1 MSHNYF
7 IETKQRNTKWYASLN
22 VTKVKLLAQS
32 RSNVFW
38 VKEIG
43 GIFRVVKEFDYGNG
57 AGVNTGIMPG
67 IKAYKTLKGAEK
79 ALAAWKPERYQMTRV
94 EGLMQEGKI

>member
-1 MSHNYF
+1 MVRILERYKNEATGAIAF
-7 IETKQRNTKWYASLN
+7 KR
-22 VTKVKLLAQS
+22 LL
-32 RSNVFW
+32 
-38 VKEIG
+38 VKEIDG
-43 GIFRVVKEFDYGNG
+43 MFRVVKEFDYGNG
-57 AGVNTGIMPG
+57 AGVNTVIIPG